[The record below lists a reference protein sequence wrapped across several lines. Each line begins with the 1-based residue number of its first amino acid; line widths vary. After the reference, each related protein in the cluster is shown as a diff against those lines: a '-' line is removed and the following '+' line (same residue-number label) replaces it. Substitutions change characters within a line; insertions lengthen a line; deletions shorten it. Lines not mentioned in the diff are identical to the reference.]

1 MTAAT
6 GSMKSLATPGPA
18 IALVVV
24 AALIALAIATGGPVI
39 LRQVVSGLML
49 GAIYMIV
56 AVAFTLTI
64 GVLNFLNF
72 TIPSLFMLTGM
83 VAWAALSRGFLTF
96 AGGSAWLLEDHLS
109 ATTHERDGSDLQARG
124 LYVDAPPWQSSVFAM
139 VRRT

>member
-72 TIPSLFMLTGM
+72 GCGVFGGQS
-83 VAWAALSRGFLTF
+83 
-96 AGGSAWLLEDHLS
+96 AGCGIL
-109 ATTHERDGSDLQARG
+109 
-124 LYVDAPPWQSSVFAM
+124 
-139 VRRT
+139 